1 MFPWI
6 LCIVLC
12 VIIFLLLYKI
22 YTFQKSIE
30 ELCASFREHLS
41 EDTNTLLT
49 VSSGNRHI
57 RRLASE
63 INEQLRELRRQRR
76 NYMQGDLEL
85 KEAITDISHD
95 LRTPLT
101 AISGYLELLDKEEKS
116 ETVKRYLSYVENRTN
131 TLKSLTEELFRY
143 TIAHS
148 AEKTKLEPVDIR
160 SVLEESLLDFY
171 SAFAD
176 KEISPVLS
184 ITNQPV
190 IRPLNRPALSRV
202 FGNIFQN
209 ALKYGDGDLSVSLN
223 ESGEILFVNSA
234 SSLDQVQAEKLFHR
248 FFTVENARNS
258 TGLGLSIARMLTEK
272 MQGDITASW
281 RNERLYVRIQ
291 FPVPFRLS
299 PSDEPVSPGHRPAEI
314 TPQSSLY

>member
-101 AISGYLELLDKEEKS
+101 AISGYLELLDK
-116 ETVKRYLSYVENRTN
+116 
-131 TLKSLTEELFRY
+131 
-143 TIAHS
+143 
-148 AEKTKLEPVDIR
+148 
-160 SVLEESLLDFY
+160 
-171 SAFAD
+171 
-176 KEISPVLS
+176 
-184 ITNQPV
+184 
-190 IRPLNRPALSRV
+190 
-202 FGNIFQN
+202 
-209 ALKYGDGDLSVSLN
+209 
-223 ESGEILFVNSA
+223 
-234 SSLDQVQAEKLFHR
+234 
-248 FFTVENARNS
+248 
-258 TGLGLSIARMLTEK
+258 
-272 MQGDITASW
+272 
-281 RNERLYVRIQ
+281 
-291 FPVPFRLS
+291 
-299 PSDEPVSPGHRPAEI
+299 
-314 TPQSSLY
+314 